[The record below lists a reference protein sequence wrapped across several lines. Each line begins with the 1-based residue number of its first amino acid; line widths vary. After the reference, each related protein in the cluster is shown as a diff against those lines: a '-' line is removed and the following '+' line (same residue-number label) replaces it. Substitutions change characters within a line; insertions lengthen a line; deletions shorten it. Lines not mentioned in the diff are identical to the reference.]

1 MIRMESRSEVERLL
15 GVGLYSPS
23 EAAFY
28 ARVRPQLISRWVYG
42 TQGARISDPV
52 FEPELGGTEDK
63 TVTFV
68 DFVQA
73 LAIRRLRN
81 ERHISLQKIREA
93 YYRAK
98 GEYGVKHPFAT
109 EGVRIGLFGPLDRPD
124 RQVVFIC
131 LNRKD
136 EEGVQQF
143 FQLTGKKHGN
153 QLIGD
158 VVMTYAR
165 FLEYDPQ
172 TRLACKFTA
181 FKSDDGQVTMDPQVR
196 FGEPFIEA
204 TGYTAHA
211 LFNGYQTEGT
221 IERAA
226 KIYGV
231 EPSHIQLAVD
241 YFDFLNLNAA
251 A

>member
-1 MIRMESRSEVERLL
+1 MIQAEKLL

-23 EAAFY
+23 EAALY

-42 TQGARISDPV
+42 TQGDRASDPV
-52 FEPELGGTEDK
+52 FEPELGTTEEK
-63 TVTFV
+63 IVTFL

-81 ERHISLQKIREA
+81 ERHVSLQKIREA

-98 GEYGVKHPFAT
+98 KEHGVKHPFAT
-109 EGVRIGLFGPLDRPD
+109 EGVRVGLFGPLDRPD

-131 LNRKD
+131 FEKD
-136 EEGVQQF
+136 EERAQKF

-153 QLIGD
+153 QLIGE

-165 FLEYDPQ
+165 FLEYDPKTQ
-172 TRLACKFTA
+172 LACRFTA
-181 FKSDDGQVTMDPQVR
+181 FKSDDGQVTMDPQVL

-211 LFNGYQTEGT
+211 LFGAYQTEST

-231 EPSHIQLAVD
+231 EPSQIQLAID
-241 YFDFLNLNAA
+241 YFDYLNLPAA

>member
-1 MIRMESRSEVERLL
+1 MIRTASQSEVERLL

-28 ARVRPQLISRWVYG
+28 ARVRPQLMSRWVYG
-42 TQGARISDPV
+42 TQGVRVSDPV
-52 FEPELGGTEDK
+52 FEAELGTTEDK
-63 TVTFV
+63 IVTFV

-93 YYRAK
+93 YYRAR
-98 GEYGVKHPFAT
+98 EEHGVKHPFAT
-109 EGVRIGLFGPLDRPD
+109 AGARIGLFGPPDRPD
-124 RQVVFIC
+124 RQVLFIC
-131 LNRKD
+131 LNKTD
-136 EEGVQQF
+136 EEEVKQF

-153 QLIGD
+153 QLIGE

-165 FLEYDPQ
+165 FLEYDPE
-172 TRLACKFTA
+172 TRLACRFTA
-181 FKSDDGQVTMDPQVR
+181 FKSDDGHVTMDPQVS
-196 FGEPFIEA
+196 FGEPLIEE

-231 EPSHIQLAVD
+231 EPRHIQLAVD
-241 YFDFLNLNAA
+241 YFDYLNLTAA

>member
-1 MIRMESRSEVERLL
+1 MIAVADLL

-23 EAAFY
+23 EAALY

-42 TQGARISDPV
+42 TQGARPTDPV
-52 FEPELGGTEDK
+52 FEPQLGATEDK
-63 TVTFV
+63 IVTFL

-81 ERHISLQKIREA
+81 ERHIPLQRIREA

-98 GEYGVKHPFAT
+98 DEFDVKYPFAT
-109 EGVRIGLFGPLDRPD
+109 EGVRVGLFGPFDRPD
-124 RQVVFIC
+124 RQVIFIC
-131 LNRKD
+131 LNKKD
-136 EEGVQQF
+136 EEGVQQY

-153 QLIGD
+153 QLIGE
-158 VVMTYAR
+158 VAMTYAR
-165 FLEYDPQ
+165 FLEYDPHTQ
-172 TRLACKFTA
+172 LACRFTA
-181 FKSDDGQVTMDPQVR
+181 FKSDDGQVTMDPQLL

-204 TGYTAHA
+204 TGYTANA
-211 LFNGYQTEGT
+211 LFNAYQTESS
-221 IERAA
+221 IEHAA

-231 EPSHIQLAVD
+231 EASHIQLAID
-241 YFDFLNLNAA
+241 YFDYLNPSAA